1 MITRSIS
8 KQFKKNLIRSIPLY
22 FMLLPTL
29 AYIFINNYI
38 PMAGIVVAFKKYS
51 ARLGIWGSDS
61 VGFSNFT
68 YLFRNDATILIRNTL
83 LYNTAF
89 IFLDLFFGIVIAI
102 MVTDI
107 FHKKARKIYQSAI
120 LLPFLVSMVIVSYI
134 VYAFLSTENGMI
146 NAILS
151 SLGQEE
157 VMWYATPRY
166 WPFILSFVHLWKG
179 VGYGCMIYIAGIA
192 GIDPAL
198 YEAAKLDGASKWHQ
212 IRYITLP
219 ALVPSLTTLLLLSVG
234 RIFNS
239 DFGLFY
245 QVPQNSGALF
255 DVTNTIDTYVYRA
268 LISVGGIGRSSAAS
282 VFQSLVGFILV
293 VASNFIVRK
302 INKDNAIF

>member
-1 MITRSIS
+1 MVNNTA
-8 KQFKKNLIRSIPLY
+8 QFKKNLIRSVPLY
-22 FMLLPTL
+22 FMLLPGL
-29 AYIFINNYI
+29 SYIIINNYI

-51 ARLGIWGSDS
+51 AQLGIWGSEW

-68 YLFRNDATILIRNTL
+68 YLFRNDAAILIRNTL
-83 LYNTAF
+83 LYNMAF
-89 IFLDLFFGIVIAI
+89 IVLDLFFGILVAI
-102 MVTDI
+102 MITDI
-107 FHKKARKIYQSAI
+107 YNKKARKIYQSAI

-146 NAILS
+146 NAVLE

-157 VMWYATPRY
+157 VFWYTTPRY

-198 YEAAKLDGASKWHQ
+198 YEAAKLDGASKWQQ
-212 IRYITLP
+212 IRFITLP

-282 VFQSLVGFILV
+282 VFQSLVGFVLV
-293 VASNFIVRK
+293 VSSNLIVRK
-302 INKDNAIF
+302 INKENAIF